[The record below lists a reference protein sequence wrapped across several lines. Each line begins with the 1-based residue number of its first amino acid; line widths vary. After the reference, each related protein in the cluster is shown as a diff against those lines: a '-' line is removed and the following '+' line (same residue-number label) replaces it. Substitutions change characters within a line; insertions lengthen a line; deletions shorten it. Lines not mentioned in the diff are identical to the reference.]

1 MSTLSTNCESQQ
13 SPHGNVGTE
22 KEMDLIL
29 YGVDFLPDD
38 NCSQGPGGMPSF
50 AGSPKSHING
60 GMSVLLIHLK
70 CDNKIKIKPYC

>member
-1 MSTLSTNCESQQ
+1 MGML
-13 SPHGNVGTE
+13 VL
-22 KEMDLIL
+22 EMDLIL
-29 YGVDFLPDD
+29 YGVDILPDED
-38 NCSQGPGGMPSF
+38 KNDYCSQGPGGMPSF